1 MQKNILILSK
11 FFKKL
16 FIFLILFNINFSFS
30 KNFLKRKLVF
40 NKRTKDY
47 LDNNVKSL
55 SGLLAEVAMD
65 KADKYLNFNR
75 VPKIKL
81 IYTIDNKSNHV
92 FSCYSHY
99 IEPKDVSINNSYLL
113 RKLISDSEWSEM
125 NIFCFLFGQYDRH
138 FGNVIISK
146 FNNKL
151 YLIDNEAVVNTDQF
165 VQDYSPDRRL
175 SFPWVPIK
183 HSYKLLN
190 KLKNKNNSLT
200 KNNLLEAI
208 FSKLTKSNIELM
220 HKEFYMLDEWTHK
233 DIDRGACVVY
243 KGTLWRQMYLYSANL
258 LPSFSEFIS
267 PELFNKLKNLD
278 IKKLM
283 SFWPEL
289 PKLASEKDKE
299 TYQELIYEFSKKTLI
314 RRDLIINYFN
324 KHPESIRDLNFR
336 IY

>member
-1 MQKNILILSK
+1 
-11 FFKKL
+11 
-16 FIFLILFNINFSFS
+16 
-30 KNFLKRKLVF
+30 
-40 NKRTKDY
+40 
-47 LDNNVKSL
+47 
-55 SGLLAEVAMD
+55 MD
-65 KADKYLNFNR
+65 KADKYLDFNR
-75 VPKIKL
+75 VPKVKL

-99 IEPKDVSINNSYLL
+99 IEPKDIKINNSYLL
-113 RKLISDSEWSEM
+113 RRLISDSEWSEM

-183 HSYKLLN
+183 HSYKLFN
-190 KLKNKNNSLT
+190 KVKKLKNNNLNKNS
-200 KNNLLEAI
+200 LLEAI
-208 FSKLTKSNIELM
+208 FSSLTKSNIELM
-220 HKEFYMLDEWTHK
+220 HKEFYMLNECAHK
-233 DIDRGACVVY
+233 DIDRGACLIY

-267 PELFNKLKNLD
+267 PELFNKLKKID
-278 IKKLM
+278 IKDLI

-289 PKLASEKDKE
+289 PKLASEID
-299 TYQELIYEFSKKTLI
+299 
-314 RRDLIINYFN
+314 
-324 KHPESIRDLNFR
+324 
-336 IY
+336 